1 MIKPEQKLTND
12 FWLLGDPFLRA
23 YYSIYDM
30 ELSRIGLVGLA
41 SSSLNNYTVKV
52 TETPTLDDTLLTK
65 MGISSETQKWLIPT
79 LISVCFFIIVL
90 FIACIYQLCKKQ
102 KDFQV
107 EQLNQDIINI

>member
-1 MIKPEQKLTND
+1 
-12 FWLLGDPFLRA
+12 
-23 YYSIYDM
+23 M

-41 SSSLNNYTVKV
+41 SSSLNNYTVNITQV
-52 TETPTLDDTLLTK
+52 LTVDDTLLTK
-65 MGISSETQKWLIPT
+65 MGISTDTQKWLIPT
-79 LISVCFFIIVL
+79 LISVSFFIIVL